1 MTATTIALKLNS
13 GAAAGSHYFEVIEA
27 FVQFTVGS
35 RDYNCRGNSMLL
47 GSMGQRIGGGCSSTL
62 GSGKAPRLGHRGGDT
77 DDGCTETLR
86 SGLLLSRTFA
96 VDVGSRKRQ

>member
-47 GSMGQRIGGGCSSTL
+47 GSMGQRIGGRRPGIIKLCIIRCKTILTNQQISS
-62 GSGKAPRLGHRGGDT
+62 
-77 DDGCTETLR
+77 
-86 SGLLLSRTFA
+86 
-96 VDVGSRKRQ
+96 Q